1 MSWAEVAA
9 AFQTSWENVFRSVE
23 MVVTWGLARR
33 DLDSVTSIGV
43 DEVLWHRGYKFLTVV
58 YQIDEGR
65 RRLLRVGRDRTVKTL
80 LRFFHAFGRE
90 RSAPCYRVTLGDFQ
104 VGGSK

>member
-1 MSWAEVAA
+1 MLGSWKLRDSQLPARIEKVPWATGKSWLTKAYAYYLASWAKRMSWAEVAA

-43 DEVLWHRGYKFLTVV
+43 DEVLWLASRLQVLDRGVP
-58 YQIDEGR
+58 
-65 RRLLRVGRDRTVKTL
+65 DR
-80 LRFFHAFGRE
+80 
-90 RSAPCYRVTLGDFQ
+90 
-104 VGGSK
+104 